1 MTIWR
6 RHGEKILID
15 SITGAEFL
23 LFSTKTMKRG
33 EALLAGYCLE
43 PNDMGTKHEK
53 CGALVVT

>member
-1 MTIWR
+1 MAIWR
-6 RHGEKILID
+6 RQGEKTLIY

-23 LFSTKTMKRG
+23 LFPTKTMKRG
-33 EALLAGYCLE
+33 KALLAGYCLE